1 MNTDPQLPD
10 NILEGDNFDWEAP
23 LPVGLELEI
32 TLPGIEDREGRSSS
46 RSTIRFSTN
55 EEGHTA
61 AETVDHAIRVANI
74 RKEGIFG
81 ELSLEALAL
90 RVYAHLHDREDL
102 LDSEQKAYEY
112 AYDPATETKN
122 NALNAFLSAVLFR
135 KNKESL
141 RSQIQPHV
149 KS

>member
-10 NILEGDNFDWEAP
+10 DILEGDNFDWEAP

-55 EEGHTA
+55 EAGHTA
-61 AETVDHAIRVANI
+61 RETIDHAMRVANI
-74 RKEGIFG
+74 HGEGIFS
-81 ELSLEALAL
+81 ELSLETLAL
-90 RVYAHLHDREDL
+90 RVYAHLHYRGDL
-102 LDSEQKAYEY
+102 LDSEKKAYEY
-112 AYDPATETKN
+112 AYDPTTETKN

-141 RSQIQPHV
+141 RSQIQSFG